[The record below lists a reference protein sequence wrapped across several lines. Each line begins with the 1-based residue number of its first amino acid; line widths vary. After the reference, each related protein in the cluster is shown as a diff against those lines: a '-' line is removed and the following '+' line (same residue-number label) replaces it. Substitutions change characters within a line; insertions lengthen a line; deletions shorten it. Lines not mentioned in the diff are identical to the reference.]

1 MTQNERKE
9 LRETKVE
16 DYYRM
21 KLQWR
26 TLSVDQESR
35 FAAYKQRKDLIGKM
49 VICVWSC
56 DTEQRLWF

>member
-35 FAAYKQRKDLIGKM
+35 FAAYKQRKDLIGKI
-49 VICVWSC
+49 VICV
-56 DTEQRLWF
+56 